1 MTCRSHP
8 LLYTDSVKTFIVL
21 IFGVLLGAG
30 AIWYYTDHQAKTKVE
45 SARGQLQ
52 TATREASAAVQDK
65 LRSLNL
71 GTNDIKQ
78 ELEKTGQIVRTKA
91 RQAGDAISDATSDAR
106 ITAAIKARLVGHE
119 HLSALDI
126 SVNTTDGVV
135 TLAGAVDEEQE
146 IGQAMVLAMEV
157 DGVKKV
163 ISTLQV
169 RKKTEKK

>member
-1 MTCRSHP
+1 M
-8 LLYTDSVKTFIVL
+8 KTFIIL

-30 AIWYYTDHQAKTKVE
+30 ALWFYTDHQARTKVQ
-45 SARGQLQ
+45 SARGQIQ
-52 TATREASAAVQDK
+52 TATREASAAMQGK

-91 RQAGDAISDATSDAR
+91 RQAGEAISDATSDAR
-106 ITAAIKARLVGHE
+106 ITAAIKTRMVGRE

-126 SVNTTDGVV
+126 SVNTTEGVV

-146 IGQAMVLAMEV
+146 IGQAMLLAMEV
-157 DGVKKV
+157 EGVKKV

-169 RKKTEKK
+169 RKPAEKK